1 MAAADRR
8 LPRLFAAAL
17 PAWRQARRARRRHQ
31 DHRPRDLRRRLAF
44 RRPRRD
50 HPPDQVHRRTSTA
63 LRRLR
68 RREQVVGLVVGL
80 PLNMDGSD
88 SPRTQ
93 SVRAFARNLAPLGLP
108 ILLWDERWSTQA
120 VERAM
125 IDADVSR
132 AKRAEKVDALAA
144 AHILQGAIDAL
155 ANLGREC
162 LFGRDRSGVG
172 CRRLAASRR
181 NGGGLP

>member
-1 MAAADRR
+1 MAS
-8 LPRLFAAAL
+8 LITSLCPEFASAL
-17 PAWRQARRARRRHQ
+17 PNGGK
-31 DHRPRDLRRRLAF
+31 LAGLDVGSKTIGLAICDAGWHF
-44 RRPRRD
+44 AGPSETI
-50 HPPDQVHRRTSTA
+50 RRTKFTQDLKA
-63 LRRLR
+63 LETFIS
-68 RREQVVGLVVGL
+68 RENIVGLVIGL

-93 SVRAFARNLAPLGLP
+93 SVRAFARNLAPLHLP

-125 IDADVSR
+125 ISADVSR

-155 ANLGREC
+155 ANLP
-162 LFGRDRSGVG
+162 
-172 CRRLAASRR
+172 
-181 NGGGLP
+181 NGS

>member
-1 MAAADRR
+1 MAALITSMAAEFADAVDPGK
-8 LPRLFAAAL
+8 LAGLDVGTKTIGLALCDAGWSFAG
-17 PAWRQARRARRRHQ
+17 PSGTI
-31 DHRPRDLRRRLAF
+31 HRTKFTADLAE
-44 RRPRRD
+44 
-50 HPPDQVHRRTSTA
+50 
-63 LRRLR
+63 LRKFV
-68 RREQVVGLVVGL
+68 EHEHVKGVVLGL
-80 PLNMDGSD
+80 PLNMDGTD

-93 SVRAFARNLAPLGLP
+93 SVRAFARNLAPLNLP

-155 ANLGREC
+155 ANLPQRQ
-162 LFGRDRSGVG
+162 
-172 CRRLAASRR
+172 
-181 NGGGLP
+181 